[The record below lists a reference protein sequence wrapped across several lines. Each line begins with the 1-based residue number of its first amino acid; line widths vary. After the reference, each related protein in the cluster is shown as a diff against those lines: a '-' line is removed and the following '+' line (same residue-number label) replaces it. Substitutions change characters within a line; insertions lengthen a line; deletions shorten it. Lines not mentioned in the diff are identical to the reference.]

1 MHARDPRD
9 GRPSQAP
16 EHFVPILET
25 LKQNTNAVINLT
37 TGRSPHMTVA
47 ERMRPAKALNLE
59 VATPGEARQMLQ
71 LEGSAA
77 VGF

>member
-1 MHARDPRD
+1 
-9 GRPSQAP
+9 
-16 EHFVPILET
+16 
-25 LKQNTNAVINLT
+25 
-37 TGRSPHMTVA
+37 MTVA